1 MNNNVYS
8 LQLTGTQ
15 FKFQSILSIF
25 QAFKF
30 QNLVLTPFFR
40 FNQLNSLKHVF
51 NQLLVSL
58 HLKGCLI
65 SAQLLTLS
73 IIYWNFNAF
82 SLDYIDLIWNNPHV
96 SIDLI
101 NVPSFLNLTLD
112 SAICRN
118 VFNIF
123 QFTKTDPSMLVQL

>member
-1 MNNNVYS
+1 MNNNIYS
-8 LQLTGTQ
+8 LQLARTQ

-30 QNLVLTPFFR
+30 QNLVLTSFFR

-65 SAQLLTLS
+65 STQLLTLR

-101 NVPSFLNLTLD
+101 NVPSFLNLILD

-118 VFNIF
+118 MFNIF
-123 QFTKTDPSMLVQL
+123 QFTKTDSSMLVQL

>member
-1 MNNNVYS
+1 MNDNFNS
-8 LQLTGTQ
+8 LQLARAQ

-30 QNLVLTPFFR
+30 QNLVLTSFFR

-58 HLKGCLI
+58 HLKRCLI
-65 SAQLLTLS
+65 STQLLTLR

-82 SLDYIDLIWNNPHV
+82 SLDNIDLIWNNPHV

-101 NVPSFLNLTLD
+101 YVPSFLNLILD
-112 SAICRN
+112 SAKCRN
-118 VFNIF
+118 MFNIF
-123 QFTKTDPSMLVQL
+123 QFTKTDSSMLVQL

>member
-65 SAQLLTLS
+65 STQLLTLR

>member
-65 SAQLLTLS
+65 STQLLTLR

-118 VFNIF
+118 LFNIF